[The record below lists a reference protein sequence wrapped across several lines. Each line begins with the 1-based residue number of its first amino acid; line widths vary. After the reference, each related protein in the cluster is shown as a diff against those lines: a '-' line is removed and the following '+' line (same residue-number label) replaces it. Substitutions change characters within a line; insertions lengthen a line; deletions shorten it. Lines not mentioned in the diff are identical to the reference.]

1 MLPQNHERKCGAT
14 PQGVAKRIVEGLLR
28 EGKHKASE
36 PPPEALPQKDK
47 RNPEALS
54 CKHKLKHPEVPP
66 QRGRRE
72 PEVLLPDSECEH
84 GTMPQ
89 GTPNKGICE
98 PGWPSRDPSHEVT
111 LSTWEGPGPWDPG
124 RGLTEKHIVD
134 SEGLLRPWT
143 SPRASTPTAKTTM
156 GIVTHKKIPDCA
168 EVESVCQYRSK
179 EPATYLYPY
188 SITLSSR
195 RRGVHPFLF

>member
-1 MLPQNHERKCGAT
+1 MLPQNHERKRSAT
-14 PQGVAKRIVEGLLR
+14 LQGVAKRIVEGLLR

-36 PPPEALPQKDK
+36 PLPEALPQKDK

-54 CKHKLKHPEVPP
+54 RKHKLKHPEAPP

-72 PEVLLPDSECEH
+72 PEALPPDGEREH

-89 GTPNKGICE
+89 GTPNEGICE
-98 PGWPSRDPSHEVT
+98 PGWPSQDPSHEVA

-124 RGLTEKHIVD
+124 RGPTEKHIID

-143 SPRASTPTAKTTM
+143 SPQASTPTAKTTM
-156 GIVTHKKIPDCA
+156 GIVAHKKIPDCA
-168 EVESVCQYRSK
+168 EVESVCQYRSE
-179 EPATYLYPY
+179 EPAMYLYPY

-195 RRGVHPFLF
+195 C